1 MIQDRVTVLV
11 VQAGMNRRAGEQMMQ
26 GSISIF
32 DFQYTKKVAAMGI
45 CDYNERKKRKPKE

>member
-1 MIQDRVTVLV
+1 
-11 VQAGMNRRAGEQMMQ
+11 MQ

-45 CDYNERKKRKPKE
+45 CDYNERQEDTKGKATPSEKENE